1 MYCDISEAE
10 SADNRKMF
18 QGHLYLCMPGWP
30 CPGICIGAL
39 ILNQRLTI
47 CQVSELENVCHPIPL
62 SSWSGSVSN
71 GCLYQSQ
78 GGESFNLN
86 YDNVF
91 WSMGNGHVLW
101 TMGNGYVF
109 RLIDMYFEQWT
120 FFNRL
125 PRLPTHLRTPRYV
138 LTSWSCLN
146 TILAHL
152 RSSQRFLSSLNSSSL
167 AMAERWAYLLFW

>member
-78 GGESFNLN
+78 GGESLNLN
-86 YDNVF
+86 NGNVF
-91 WSMGNGHVLW
+91 S
-101 TMGNGYVF
+101 
-109 RLIDMYFEQWT
+109 
-120 FFNRL
+120 FFQV
-125 PRLPTHLRTPRYV
+125 TASSYTPSDSQV
-138 LTSWSCLN
+138 WCLCCILTPC
-146 TILAHL
+146 
-152 RSSQRFLSSLNSSSL
+152 
-167 AMAERWAYLLFW
+167 